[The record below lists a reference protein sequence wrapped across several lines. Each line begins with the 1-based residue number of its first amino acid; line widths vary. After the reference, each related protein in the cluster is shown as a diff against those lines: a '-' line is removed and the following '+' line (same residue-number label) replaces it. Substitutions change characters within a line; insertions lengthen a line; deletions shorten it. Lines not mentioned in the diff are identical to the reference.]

1 MAKYHFHRLTRQR
14 LLVARNDMELGT
26 DCGQAIESSGGLSS
40 KEIKFLSEQKDERL
54 QAYFLEQLA
63 VEDWRQRERMISFR
77 SLLINPLLTLLFG
90 GFVALFSIGFFS
102 ALVYLIRALA

>member
-1 MAKYHFHRLTRQR
+1 MTRQR

-26 DCGQAIESSGGLSS
+26 DSWQAIESSGVLNST
-40 KEIKFLSEQKDERL
+40 EIKFLSEQKDERL

-63 VEDWRQRERMISFR
+63 VEDWRQRERMVSFR

-102 ALVYLIRALA
+102 ALICLIRALA